1 MTDVATRTR
10 EPGWTDR
17 TVAAGR
23 EIIVGQRRGIRAL
36 LPFAGPAIVASIA
49 YMDPGNFATN
59 IEAGSRYGYLL
70 LWVVVLANVT
80 AMLFQGL
87 SAKLGIVTG
96 KSLAEQCRDHFP
108 RPVVYA
114 MWGASEIAAMA
125 TDLAE
130 FLGASIGLSL
140 LFGLPLFWS
149 LAIVGVAIYA
159 MLMLQGSGFRPI
171 EVLITGFV
179 SVIGVSYLIEL
190 AIAPPDWGAFA
201 FHSVVPG
208 LAGPHSVTLAVGIV
222 GATVMPHAIYLHSS
236 LTKDRVPVHDDSE
249 RHRVLRFSNTEVLIA
264 LGLAGLVNMAMI
276 AMAAAVF
283 HDGAHNDVA
292 EIETAYR
299 TLIPLMGAGAAG
311 VFMISLLASGF
322 SSSVVGTMAGQ
333 GIMQDFVHFAIPLW
347 ARRLVTMIP
356 AFVVVGLGVNSTQAL
371 VMSQVVLSIVLPIP
385 MVALLLLT
393 ARRDVMGG
401 FVNKRLTTVIAV
413 LAAALVLALNLVL
426 LAQAAG
432 ISIPYL
438 PLE

>member
-1 MTDVATRTR
+1 MTDVATRTLK
-10 EPGWTDR
+10 PGWTDR

-23 EIIVGQRRGIRAL
+23 EVIVGQRRGFRAL
-36 LPFAGPAIVASIA
+36 APFAGPAIVASIA

-108 RPVVYA
+108 GPVVYA

-130 FLGASIGLSL
+130 FLGAGIGLSL
-140 LFGLPLFWS
+140 LFGLPLLWS
-149 LAIVGVAIYA
+149 LAIVGVATYA
-159 MLMLQGSGFRPI
+159 MLTLQGSGFRPI
-171 EVLITGFV
+171 EILIAGFV
-179 SVIGVSYLIEL
+179 GVIGVSYLIEL
-190 AIAPPDWGAFA
+190 VIAPPDWRAFA

-236 LTKDRVPVHDDSE
+236 LTKDRVPVHDNAE
-249 RHRVLRFSNTEVLIA
+249 RHRVLRYSNMEVLIA

-283 HDGAHNDVA
+283 HDGVHNDVA

-311 VFMISLLASGF
+311 VFMVSLLASGF

-333 GIMQDFVHFAIPLW
+333 GIMQDFVHFTIPLW
-347 ARRLVTMIP
+347 VRRLVTMIP
-356 AFVVVGLGVNSTQAL
+356 AFVVVWLGVNSTQAL

-393 ARRDVMGG
+393 GRSDVMGS
-401 FVNKRLTTVIAV
+401 FVNKRMTTVTAV
-413 LAAALVLALNLVL
+413 LAAGLVLSLNLVL

-432 ISIPYL
+432 IAIPYL

>member
-1 MTDVATRTR
+1 MSDTATTTLKT
-10 EPGWTDR
+10 GWTDR
-17 TVAAGR
+17 TIAAGR
-23 EIIVGQRRGIRAL
+23 AAIVGQRRGIRAL
-36 LPFAGPAIVASIA
+36 LPFAGPAVVASIA

-59 IEAGSRYGYLL
+59 VEAGSRYGYLL

-96 KSLAEQCRDHFP
+96 KSLAEQCRDRFP
-108 RPVVYA
+108 RPLVYA

-130 FLGASIGLSL
+130 FLGAAIGLSL
-140 LFGLPLFWS
+140 LFGLPLLWS
-149 LAIVGVAIYA
+149 LALVGIATYA

-171 EVLITGFV
+171 EVLIAGFV
-179 SVIGVSYLIEL
+179 SVIGVAYLIEM
-190 AIAPPDWGAFA
+190 AVAPPDWSAFA

-222 GATVMPHAIYLHSS
+222 GATVMPHAIYLHSA
-236 LTKDRVPVHDDSE
+236 LTKDRVPVHDDAE
-249 RHRVLRFSNTEVLIA
+249 RHKVLRYSNTEVLVA

-283 HDGAHNDVA
+283 HGGHDDVA

-299 TLIPLMGAGAAG
+299 TLIPLLGAGAAG
-311 VFMISLLASGF
+311 VFMVSLLASGF

-333 GIMQDFVHFAIPLW
+333 GIMQDFVHFTIPLW
-347 ARRLVTMIP
+347 VRRLVTMIP
-356 AFVVVGLGVNSTQAL
+356 AFVVVALGVNSTQAL
-371 VMSQVVLSIVLPIP
+371 VMSQVVLSIVLPVP

-393 ARRDVMGG
+393 SRRDVMGG
-401 FVNKRLTTVIAV
+401 FVNKRLTTVAAV
-413 LAAALVLALNLVL
+413 LAAAVVLALNLLL
-426 LAQAAG
+426 LAQVAG
-432 ISIPYL
+432 IAIPYL
-438 PLE
+438 PLA

>member
-1 MTDVATRTR
+1 
-10 EPGWTDR
+10 
-17 TVAAGR
+17 
-23 EIIVGQRRGIRAL
+23 
-36 LPFAGPAIVASIA
+36 
-49 YMDPGNFATN
+49 
-59 IEAGSRYGYLL
+59 
-70 LWVVVLANVT
+70 
-80 AMLFQGL
+80 
-87 SAKLGIVTG
+87 
-96 KSLAEQCRDHFP
+96 
-108 RPVVYA
+108 
-114 MWGASEIAAMA
+114 
-125 TDLAE
+125 
-130 FLGASIGLSL
+130 
-140 LFGLPLFWS
+140 
-149 LAIVGVAIYA
+149 
-159 MLMLQGSGFRPI
+159 
-171 EVLITGFV
+171 
-179 SVIGVSYLIEL
+179 
-190 AIAPPDWGAFA
+190 
-201 FHSVVPG
+201 
-208 LAGPHSVTLAVGIV
+208 
-222 GATVMPHAIYLHSS
+222 
-236 LTKDRVPVHDDSE
+236 
-249 RHRVLRFSNTEVLIA
+249 VLRFSNTEVLIA

-413 LAAALVLALNLVL
+413 FAAALVLALNLVL

-432 ISIPYL
+432 VSIPYL

>member
-1 MTDVATRTR
+1 
-10 EPGWTDR
+10 
-17 TVAAGR
+17 
-23 EIIVGQRRGIRAL
+23 
-36 LPFAGPAIVASIA
+36 
-49 YMDPGNFATN
+49 
-59 IEAGSRYGYLL
+59 
-70 LWVVVLANVT
+70 
-80 AMLFQGL
+80 
-87 SAKLGIVTG
+87 
-96 KSLAEQCRDHFP
+96 
-108 RPVVYA
+108 
-114 MWGASEIAAMA
+114 
-125 TDLAE
+125 
-130 FLGASIGLSL
+130 
-140 LFGLPLFWS
+140 LPLFWS

-190 AIAPPDWGAFA
+190 AIAPPDWSAFA